1 MDDQATK
8 KAKSPAVVPT
18 AAKSVPVKREHQN
31 PNSSDRPASKANTGS
46 FIKIKAE
53 NIRTS
58 TPLSAPPPKPTTM
71 VKKEPS
77 VAPSKAPE
85 AVAKSCAGLTPP
97 PAKATATAALPEVAE
112 AADKNILTDTAAKPV
127 ATPSRAF
134 VAAPKATP
142 TTAPVPKQSL
152 PGGQDGASTKQAA
165 EPAKVE
171 HAKAASQGQPSTEAL
186 ALEQALDKELEMEA
200 EPSEADASNKS
211 KQEEQP
217 HQEAEPKPAP
227 PAPTAAT
234 TEQPKATPPAPETA
248 TTKATPPAP
257 TAATTVQPKATP
269 PAPKAATTEQPKAT
283 PPAPE
288 TATTKATPPAPTA
301 ATTVQP
307 KATPPAPKAATTVQ
321 PKATPPA
328 PKAATANQHT
338 YPAAQPAHAK
348 TILKQVGVAGD
359 AKACHSIFCGNF
371 FDQLLYKH
379 II

>member
-127 ATPSRAF
+127 ATPSLAS

-142 TTAPVPKQSL
+142 TTALVPKQSL

-165 EPAKVE
+165 EPEKVE

-186 ALEQALDKELEMEA
+186 ALEEALDKELEMEA

-217 HQEAEPKPAP
+217 HQEAEQAKAPTTAQPKPAP

-234 TEQPKATPPAPETA
+234 TEQ
-248 TTKATPPAP
+248 TKP
-257 TAATTVQPKATP
+257 TQ